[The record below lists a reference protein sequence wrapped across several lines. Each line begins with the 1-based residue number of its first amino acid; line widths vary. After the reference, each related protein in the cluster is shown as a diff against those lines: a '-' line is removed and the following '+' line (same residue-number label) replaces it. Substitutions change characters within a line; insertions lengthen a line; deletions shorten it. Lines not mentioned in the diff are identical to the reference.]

1 VRPSAPPSRNP
12 LFYVGLAAIIV
23 IVITAQ
29 IAALYQLQNLF
40 GAAPTQERISVNTLF
55 NYGNGTSKWRNETNV
70 PSDWSFYKL
79 TTTISQTEASPTMSV
94 SGQHYVTGLDG
105 VRSLGPYDYWT
116 LWVFC
121 QKDSAWATS
130 PVGADLISMKNGD
143 AFAWY
148 YQTPPSTNPATWDP
162 PVPGALKVSR
172 CSS

>member
-1 VRPSAPPSRNP
+1 VRPSTPPSRSP

-29 IAALYQLQNLF
+29 VAALYQLQNLF
-40 GAAPTQERISVNTLF
+40 GAAPAQERVSVNTLF
-55 NYGNGTSKWRNETNV
+55 NYGNGTSKWRNQTDV
-70 PSDWSFYKL
+70 LSDWSFYKL
-79 TTTISQTEASPTMSV
+79 TTTISQTEASPTTSV
-94 SGQHYVTGLDG
+94 SSLHYVTGLDG
-105 VRSLGPYDYWT
+105 VRSQGPDSYWT

-130 PVGADLISMKNGD
+130 PVGADLIKMKNGD
-143 AFAWY
+143 VFAWY

-162 PVPGALKVSR
+162 PVPGAFKVSR